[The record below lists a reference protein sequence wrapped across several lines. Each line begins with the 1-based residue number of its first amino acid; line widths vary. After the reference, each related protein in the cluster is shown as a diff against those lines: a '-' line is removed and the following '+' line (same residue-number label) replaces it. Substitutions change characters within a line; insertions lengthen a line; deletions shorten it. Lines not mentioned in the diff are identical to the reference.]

1 MIFHFFLY
9 EWVGDDDDNTMI
21 AAIRAEKERGKKVG
35 KEVEEEKQDQIA
47 LLWNAII
54 DLEQRVRK
62 LERRLGSLESE
73 YENKAF

>member
-1 MIFHFFLY
+1 M
-9 EWVGDDDDNTMI
+9 
-21 AAIRAEKERGKKVG
+21 VG

-62 LERRLGSLESE
+62 LERRLGSRQSE

>member
-1 MIFHFFLY
+1 M
-9 EWVGDDDDNTMI
+9 
-21 AAIRAEKERGKKVG
+21 VG